1 MTAVVKRVRDEA
13 LPVLV
18 ITISIGLYALFICN
32 KTMPVSEGWYSEYAA
47 LINRGYVPYRDF
59 DLIFPPSLRFHY
71 RMVYQFFWLSDYM
84 LTLFRR
90 CGFRTYCDTSLW
102 VFPNYL

>member
-59 DLIFPPSLRFHY
+59 DLIFPLFTLSLSHG
-71 RMVYQFFWLSDYM
+71 LP
-84 LTLFRR
+84 
-90 CGFRTYCDTSLW
+90 
-102 VFPNYL
+102 VFLAIRLYAYAI